1 MVHGSRSRLALGLI
15 VILCAGAPA
24 VVQAQDFFSA
34 LFGGLGGGRAARPLI
49 RMPFANESGPDDF
62 QPRPGVSRPRIGYG
76 GGQAWCVRTCDGRY
90 FPISGAGGQGRAA
103 ICDSFCPASETKVVY
118 GSNIDNAETESG
130 KSYSELPNAFRY
142 RTEMVEG
149 CTCNGRDQIGLAP
162 VKIEDD
168 PTLRKGDIVAGA
180 DGLVVA
186 NRSAGR
192 HTSALNF
199 SPVSPDVQARYRSA
213 PVEATE

>member
-1 MVHGSRSRLALGLI
+1 MVHGSRSHLALGLI
-15 VILCAGAPA
+15 VILCGGVPA

-34 LFGGLGGGRAARPLI
+34 LFGGFGGGRSLPQI
-49 RMPFANESGPDDF
+49 RMPFANESSPDEL

-90 FPISGAGGQGRAA
+90 FPISGAGDQGRVAA
-103 ICDSFCPASETKVVY
+103 CNGFCPASETKVVY
-118 GSNIDNAETESG
+118 GSNIDNAETEAG

-149 CTCNGRDQIGLAP
+149 CSCNGRDQIGLAQ
-162 VKIEDD
+162 VRIEDD

-180 DGLVVA
+180 DGLMVA
-186 NRSAGR
+186 SGSAGKR
-192 HTSALNF
+192 AALNF
-199 SPVSPDVQARYRSA
+199 SPVSPAIQARYRNA